1 MTRSGQASPVLESY
15 KAVPAPRTVPL
26 ALVAED
32 DAATRMMAAVS
43 LERTGFLVAQA
54 EDGHAAL
61 SAFDRLHPDI
71 VLLDV
76 LMPKMDGIDLC
87 AAIRRRPNGDRTP
100 VLVMTVLDDIDSINR
115 AYEAGATDFIIK
127 PVNWTILGHRARYML
142 RSSRAEG
149 AVRDGESR
157 YRDLFDRVP
166 VGLFRADPTL
176 RLIDVNLP
184 LVKMGGFPDRES
196 CLATD
201 IRGLFVDP
209 GDPGKILARMEDR
222 KVVRRYEVRMHA
234 QDGGSRWVEI
244 NARAVTGADGGIL
257 YYEGSLQDIEDRRLA
272 EEALRE
278 TTQTLQTIIEASP
291 LAIVVLD
298 PAGRVTLWNPAAER
312 MFGWSEEE
320 AVGRPNPI
328 VPEENREESRR
339 LRERVLGGETITGAD
354 IRRRKKDGS
363 SIDIN
368 VFAAPLRDETGFIRG
383 IMSVIEDVTERRQ
396 AEEERRSLEEQLRHA
411 QRLEAVGR
419 LAGGIAHDFNNFLTV
434 IEGYCGLLLL
444 RMSDAAPER
453 KEVDGIRKAG
463 DRAAAL
469 VRQLLAF
476 GRRQVLQPKALCLNH
491 VVSGMV
497 PMLRRLIGED
507 IEILTALDPGI
518 WTVKADPGQ
527 IEQVLM
533 NLAVNARDAMPGA
546 GTLILETANIRLDSA
561 RACGRF
567 TVRAGSYAM
576 LAVSDTGCG
585 MDEETQSHLF
595 EPFFTTKESGKG
607 TGLGLATAYGIVK
620 QSGGYII
627 AYSEPGRGATFKI
640 YLPRSADEGNEAEPA
655 AEETAMSLP
664 ARGTETVLVVE
675 DEDAVRDLVCE
686 ILSRRGYAVVTA
698 CDGDA
703 ALRLSERHSGTI
715 HLLVTDVVMP
725 RMSGPELAGRLLAQ
739 RREMK
744 VLYTSGYT
752 DNALVRRDILGRGV
766 HFLHKPF
773 SSDLLARRVRE
784 ALDAP

>member
-1 MTRSGQASPVLESY
+1 MIRTGQAVPGLEADTVAPIRRESPM
-15 KAVPAPRTVPL
+15 
-26 ALVAED
+26 ALVVDD
-32 DAATRMMAAVS
+32 DAGTRLLAAAS
-43 LERTGFLVAQA
+43 LERFGFGVEQSG
-54 EDGHAAL
+54 DGEAAL
-61 SAFDRLHPDI
+61 AAFDRLRPDLL
-71 VLLDV
+71 LLDL
-76 LMPKMDGIDLC
+76 LMPGTDGFAVC
-87 AAIRRRPNGDRTP
+87 AEIRRRPGGDRTP
-100 VLVMTVLDDIDSINR
+100 ILVLTVLDDIESINR
-115 AYEAGATDFIIK
+115 AYEAGATDFITK
-127 PVNWTILGHRARYML
+127 PINWTILGHRARYMV
-142 RSSRAEG
+142 RASRAEG

-234 QDGGSRWVEI
+234 PDGGSRWVEI
-244 NARAVTGADGGIL
+244 NARAVTGGDGGVL
-257 YYEGSLQDIEDRRLA
+257 YYEGSLQDIEDRKVA

-363 SIDIN
+363 PIDIN

-444 RMSDAAPER
+444 RMSDDASER

-507 IEILTALDPGI
+507 IEILTVLDPGI

-546 GTLILETANIRLDSA
+546 GTLILETSNIRFDNA
-561 RACGRF
+561 RACGSF
-567 TVRAGSYAM
+567 TVRAGSYVM

-585 MDEETQSHLF
+585 MDEETRTHLF
-595 EPFFTTKESGKG
+595 EPFYTTKEPGKG

-620 QSGGYII
+620 QSGGYIF
-627 AYSEPGRGATFKI
+627 AYSEAGRGATFKI
-640 YLPRSADEGNEAEPA
+640 YLPRSADEESEAEPA
-655 AEETAMSLP
+655 AEETATSLP

-675 DEDAVRDLVCE
+675 DEDAVREMVCE
-686 ILSRRGYAVVTA
+686 ILAKRGYAVMTA
-698 CDGDA
+698 RDGDA
-703 ALRLSERHSGTI
+703 ALRLSERHGGTI

-725 RMSGPELAGRLLAQ
+725 RMGGLELAGHLQSQ
-739 RREMK
+739 RRGMK

-752 DNALVRRDILGRGV
+752 DNALAHRDILGRGV
-766 HFLHKPF
+766 HFLQKPF
-773 SSDLLARRVRE
+773 SSDLLTRRVRE
-784 ALDAP
+784 ALDSS